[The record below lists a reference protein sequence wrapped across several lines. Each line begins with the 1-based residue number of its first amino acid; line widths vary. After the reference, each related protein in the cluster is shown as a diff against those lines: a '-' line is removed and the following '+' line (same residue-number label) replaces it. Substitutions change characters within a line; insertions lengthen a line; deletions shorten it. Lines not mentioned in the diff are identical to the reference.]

1 MKQLIQ
7 ALLEFFYPLFKRF
20 MSFSVYAYLSLG
32 AVNTALNILIF
43 ALFYRLLSSQSE
55 YELIGFSL
63 KSYTI
68 SLLAAFV
75 LTVPSGYWLAKNFAF
90 NTTTQT
96 NPSRSFVKYTMVVL
110 QGLLSDYLI
119 MKILIEFAQVHPT
132 AAKVASTVIVLTLNY
147 LLQKHF
153 TFKADTGRKKP

>member
-55 YELIGFSL
+55 YELIGLSL

-90 NTTTQT
+90 NTTAQN

-119 MKILIEFAQVHPT
+119 MKIFIEFAQVHPT

-153 TFKADTGRKKP
+153 TFKAYTGRKKP